1 MATYTAE
8 QKQAWKEEQQAKQ
21 KQMLEDAVARFMDSE
36 KWTQWV
42 RVGRANLSRLTF
54 TNALL
59 IWSQN
64 PEATTVWGKGQWQKL
79 GVELNEDATPL
90 RYFAPVFGIKYEDG
104 SPVIG
109 DDGKPV
115 KVLKFFRTVEGYDI
129 EDTNADRTGLK
140 QHVAVEGDDLIDYLA
155 PLESFAREL
164 GIVVTYVTNPH
175 QHGGMQGYLED
186 GRLILDKDAPANTL
200 VVDLVREL
208 AKVYGDINWTDY
220 SPEDAEV
227 MVEAAAI
234 MTLAQAGY
242 DMSNVSVPYIAAWSN
257 GDLTALKK
265 YVNTI
270 DDLVK
275 TLTKKMGV

>member
-1 MATYTAE
+1 MAFTAE
-8 QKQAWKEEQQAKQ
+8 QKKAYAEEQKAQQ
-21 KQMLEDAVARFMDSE
+21 KQMLEDAVARFMDS
-36 KWTQWV
+36 KAWTQWV
-42 RVGRANLSRLTF
+42 QVGRANLSRLTF

-64 PEATTVWGKGQWQKL
+64 PDATNVWGKGQWQKQ
-79 GVELNEDATPL
+79 GVELNEDAQPL

-115 KVLKFFRTVEGYDI
+115 KALKFFRTVTGYDVT
-129 EDTNADRTGLK
+129 DTNADRTGLK
-140 QHVAVEGDDLIDYLA
+140 QHVPFEGDDLIDYLA
-155 PLESFAREL
+155 PLEGFAREL
-164 GIVVTYVTNPH
+164 GIVVNYVQNPH
-175 QHGGMQGYLED
+175 QHGGMSGYLED
-186 GRLILDKDAPANTL
+186 GRLILDKDASANTL

-208 AKVYGDINWTDY
+208 SKVYGDINWTDY

-234 MTLAQAGY
+234 MVLAQVGF
-242 DMSNVSVPYIAAWSN
+242 DMTKTAVPYIAAWSN